1 MKVAD
6 WIAEHPQLP
15 VTIASD
21 CMIDQALEQMLT
33 KPCQRDLYVQDESG
47 RLTGHI
53 SYRRL
58 AHLLLAEHRP
68 SQSLRQMVEQ
78 VAGGSAKE
86 IMSAQFPS
94 ARPEEE
100 LDDVI
105 HRQLDGGIE
114 QLPVIDEE
122 GKPLGVVNLTDVLIA
137 ARPELEINPLCT
149 KPE

>member
-6 WIAEHPQLP
+6 WIAEHPRLP
-15 VTIASD
+15 VTIPAD
-21 CMIDQALEQMLT
+21 CVVDQILQQMLT
-33 KPCQRDLYVQDESG
+33 KPCQRDLYVQDKSG

-58 AHLLLAEHRP
+58 AQLLLAEHRP

-86 IMSAQFPS
+86 IMSAQFPC
-94 ARPEEE
+94 ARPDEE

-105 HRQLDGGIE
+105 PRQLDGNIE
-114 QLPVIDEE
+114 EMPVIDES
-122 GKPLGVVNLTDVLIA
+122 GRPLGVVNLSDVLIA